1 MDTAEQILVIFLS
14 TALALF
20 LVLAI
25 TIAIMVV
32 KLVAN
37 LRAIAQKA
45 ENIVDSAESVA
56 ELFKKASGP
65 LTVMHF
71 IRGIANAVA
80 DKQKNKG

>member
-14 TALALF
+14 TALAIF

-32 KLVAN
+32 RLVAN
-37 LRAIAQKA
+37 LRMIAQKA
-45 ENIVDSAESVA
+45 ESIVDSAESVA
-56 ELFKKASGP
+56 EMFKKASGP

-71 IRGIANAVA
+71 IRGIARAVA
-80 DKQKNKG
+80 DKQKDK